1 MAKKKSK
8 LILKNPLDFTL
19 LITVFI
25 LLGLGIITVLSASSP
40 TALAETGNSY
50 KYLIKQM
57 EAAVIGIFLMFVA
70 SKIDYKLWQKNYK
83 IIYFICMIL
92 LLAVCALGREAG
104 GAKRWLDMGFLSF
117 QPSEVAKVGVIIF
130 YSAWLTK
137 NKEKLK
143 TFKYGFVYPLSW
155 LLIPIFFILV
165 LQNHFSATLVICM
178 LAAILMILAGC
189 KIRYFIFVGIPLAA
203 LGVFAIIV
211 AGQGFRM
218 QRILTFFDPWQD
230 IKGKGWQIVQSLYA
244 IGSGGLFGVGLG
256 ESKQKYLYIPEP
268 HNDFIFAVL
277 AEELGFIGCAIVII
291 LFAILIWRGIT
302 IAMKAPDMFGSLL
315 AAGITSMIAIQVLV
329 NIAVVTASMPV
340 TGMALPFFSYGG
352 TALIITLTAIGIL
365 LSVSRAGNRRW
376 TYKSWNCDSK

>member
-57 EAAVIGIFLMFVA
+57 EAAIIGIVLMFVA

-104 GAKRWLDMGFLSF
+104 GAKRWLDMGILSF
-117 QPSEVAKVGVIIF
+117 QPSEVAKVGIIIF

-143 TFKYGFVYPLSW
+143 TFKYGFAYPIAW
-155 LLIPIFFILV
+155 LLIPIFFVLI

-203 LGVFAIIV
+203 LAIFVVIV
-211 AGQGFRM
+211 AGQEFRM
-218 QRILTFFDPWQD
+218 QRILTFFDPWQN
-230 IKGKGWQIVQSLYA
+230 IQGSGWQIVQSLYA

-277 AEELGFIGCAIVII
+277 AEELGFFGCTIVII

-315 AAGITSMIAIQVLV
+315 AAGITTMIAIQVLV

-352 TALIITLTAIGIL
+352 TALIITLVSVGIL
-365 LSVSRAGNRRW
+365 LSVSRAGNR
-376 TYKSWNCDSK
+376 SEM

>member
-8 LILKNPLDFTL
+8 LILKNPLDFTF

-57 EAAVIGIFLMFVA
+57 EAAVIGILLMFVA

-143 TFKYGFVYPLSW
+143 TFKYGFVYPLSL

-189 KIRYFIFVGIPLAA
+189 KIRYFIFVGIPLAT

-352 TALIITLTAIGIL
+352 TALIITLTSIGIL
-365 LSVSRAGNRRW
+365 LSVSRAGNR
-376 TYKSWNCDSK
+376 SEV

>member
-83 IIYFICMIL
+83 IIYCICMIL

-155 LLIPIFFILV
+155 LLIPIFFILI

-203 LGVFAIIV
+203 LGIFAIIV

-230 IKGKGWQIVQSLYA
+230 IKGKG
-244 IGSGGLFGVGLG
+244 
-256 ESKQKYLYIPEP
+256 
-268 HNDFIFAVL
+268 
-277 AEELGFIGCAIVII
+277 
-291 LFAILIWRGIT
+291 
-302 IAMKAPDMFGSLL
+302 
-315 AAGITSMIAIQVLV
+315 
-329 NIAVVTASMPV
+329 
-340 TGMALPFFSYGG
+340 
-352 TALIITLTAIGIL
+352 
-365 LSVSRAGNRRW
+365 
-376 TYKSWNCDSK
+376 

>member
-352 TALIITLTAIGIL
+352 TALIITLTSIGIL
-365 LSVSRAGNRRW
+365 LSVSRAGNR
-376 TYKSWNCDSK
+376 SEI

>member
-25 LLGLGIITVLSASSP
+25 LLGLGIITVLSARSP
-40 TALAETGNSY
+40 TARAETGNSY

-83 IIYFICMIL
+83 IIYCICMIL

-155 LLIPIFFILV
+155 LLIPIFFILI

-203 LGVFAIIV
+203 LGIFAIIV

-352 TALIITLTAIGIL
+352 TALIITLTSIGIL
-365 LSVSRAGNRRW
+365 LSVSRAGNR
-376 TYKSWNCDSK
+376 SEV

>member
-189 KIRYFIFVGIPLAA
+189 KIRYFIFVGIPLAT

-352 TALIITLTAIGIL
+352 TALIITLTSIGIL
-365 LSVSRAGNRRW
+365 LSVSRAGNR
-376 TYKSWNCDSK
+376 SEV

>member
-143 TFKYGFVYPLSW
+143 TFKYGFVYPLLW
-155 LLIPIFFILV
+155 LLIPIFFILI

-352 TALIITLTAIGIL
+352 TALIITLTSIGIL
-365 LSVSRAGNRRW
+365 LSVSRAGNR
-376 TYKSWNCDSK
+376 SEI

>member
-83 IIYFICMIL
+83 IIYCICMIL

-143 TFKYGFVYPLSW
+143 TFKYGFVYPLLW
-155 LLIPIFFILV
+155 LLIPIFFILI

-203 LGVFAIIV
+203 LGIFAIIV

-352 TALIITLTAIGIL
+352 TALIITLTSIGIL
-365 LSVSRAGNRRW
+365 LSVSRAGNR
-376 TYKSWNCDSK
+376 SEI

>member
-83 IIYFICMIL
+83 IIYCICMIL

-155 LLIPIFFILV
+155 LLIPIFFILI

-189 KIRYFIFVGIPLAA
+189 KIRYFIFVGLPLAA
-203 LGVFAIIV
+203 LGIFAIIV

-352 TALIITLTAIGIL
+352 TALIITLTSIGIL
-365 LSVSRAGNRRW
+365 LSVSRAGNR
-376 TYKSWNCDSK
+376 SEV

>member
-83 IIYFICMIL
+83 IIYFFCMIL

-189 KIRYFIFVGIPLAA
+189 KIRYFIFVGVPLAV

-218 QRILTFFDPWQD
+218 QRVLTFFDPWQD
-230 IKGKGWQIVQSLYA
+230 IKGNGWQIVQSLYA

-277 AEELGFIGCAIVII
+277 AEELGFIGCAIVIV

-352 TALIITLTAIGIL
+352 TALIITLTSIGIL
-365 LSVSRAGNRRW
+365 LSVSRAGNR
-376 TYKSWNCDSK
+376 SEV

>member
-57 EAAVIGIFLMFVA
+57 EAAVIGIFLMFVV

-315 AAGITSMIAIQVLV
+315 AAGITSMIALQVLV

-352 TALIITLTAIGIL
+352 TALIITLTSIGIL
-365 LSVSRAGNRRW
+365 LSVSRAGNR
-376 TYKSWNCDSK
+376 SEI

>member
-57 EAAVIGIFLMFVA
+57 EAAVIGILLMFVA

-143 TFKYGFVYPLSW
+143 TFKYGFVYPLSL

-352 TALIITLTAIGIL
+352 TALIITLISIGIL
-365 LSVSRAGNRRW
+365 LSVSRAGNR
-376 TYKSWNCDSK
+376 SEV

>member
-1 MAKKKSK
+1 MSKKKSK

-57 EAAVIGIFLMFVA
+57 EAAIIGIFLMFVA

-83 IIYFICMIL
+83 IIYFFCMLL
-92 LLAVCALGREAG
+92 LLAVCVLGREAG

-117 QPSEVAKVGVIIF
+117 QPSEVAKVGIIIF

-143 TFKYGFVYPLSW
+143 SFKFGFIYPLAW
-155 LLIPIFFILV
+155 LLIPIFFVLI

-189 KIRYFIFVGIPLAA
+189 KIRYFIFVGMPLAV
-203 LGVFAIIV
+203 LGVLAIIV

-218 QRILTFFDPWQD
+218 QRVLTFFDPWQD
-230 IKGKGWQIVQSLYA
+230 IKGNGWQIVQSLYA

-352 TALIITLTAIGIL
+352 TALIITLTSIGIL
-365 LSVSRAGNRRW
+365 LSVSRAGNR
-376 TYKSWNCDSK
+376 SEI

>member
-1 MAKKKSK
+1 MTKKKSK

-83 IIYFICMIL
+83 IIYCICMIL

-155 LLIPIFFILV
+155 LLIPIFFILI

-203 LGVFAIIV
+203 LGIFAIIV

-230 IKGKGWQIVQSLYA
+230 IKGKG
-244 IGSGGLFGVGLG
+244 
-256 ESKQKYLYIPEP
+256 
-268 HNDFIFAVL
+268 
-277 AEELGFIGCAIVII
+277 
-291 LFAILIWRGIT
+291 
-302 IAMKAPDMFGSLL
+302 
-315 AAGITSMIAIQVLV
+315 
-329 NIAVVTASMPV
+329 
-340 TGMALPFFSYGG
+340 
-352 TALIITLTAIGIL
+352 
-365 LSVSRAGNRRW
+365 
-376 TYKSWNCDSK
+376 

>member
-57 EAAVIGIFLMFVA
+57 EAAVIGIFLMFVV

-365 LSVSRAGNRRW
+365 LSVSRAGNR
-376 TYKSWNCDSK
+376 SEI

>member
-83 IIYFICMIL
+83 IIYCICMIL

-155 LLIPIFFILV
+155 LLIPIFFILI

-203 LGVFAIIV
+203 LGIFAIIV

-268 HNDFIFAVL
+268 QNDFIFSIL
-277 AEELGFIGCAIVII
+277 AEELGFVGCTVVII
-291 LFAILIWRGIT
+291 LFALFIWRGIL
-302 IAMKAPDMFGSLL
+302 IAMKAPDMFGSLV
-315 AAGITSMIAIQVLV
+315 ATGITTLVLV
-329 NIAVVTASMPV
+329 QVVINIGVVTNTIPN
-340 TGMALPFFSYGG
+340 TGMPLPFFSAGG
-352 TALIITLTAIGIL
+352 TALIILMGMCGIL
-365 LSVSRAGNRRW
+365 LNISR
-376 TYKSWNCDSK
+376 SSSKV

>member
-83 IIYFICMIL
+83 IIYCICMIL

-143 TFKYGFVYPLSW
+143 TFKYGFVYPLLW
-155 LLIPIFFILV
+155 LLIPIFFILI

-203 LGVFAIIV
+203 LGIFAIIV
-211 AGQGFRM
+211 AGQVFRM

-352 TALIITLTAIGIL
+352 TALIITLTSIGIL
-365 LSVSRAGNRRW
+365 LSVSRAGNR
-376 TYKSWNCDSK
+376 SEV

>member
-57 EAAVIGIFLMFVA
+57 EAAVIGILLMFVA

-143 TFKYGFVYPLSW
+143 SFKYGFVYPLSL

-189 KIRYFIFVGIPLAA
+189 KIRYFIFVGIPLAT

-352 TALIITLTAIGIL
+352 TALIITLTSIGIL
-365 LSVSRAGNRRW
+365 LSVSRAGNR
-376 TYKSWNCDSK
+376 SEV